1 MKIKLPAFLRRL
13 RNGRNGDN
21 NKKKKK
27 QRKQNMS
34 SSISSPIQEIQDS
47 IRAERSRLDYIKQQ
61 LDEND
66 FDCAFRNL
74 LNDSSA
80 DLHYFN
86 SVKSELDPRRHDAAL
101 SQRHGKLIDFTV
113 PKDMLPPKD
122 CCWVG
127 QGYRHKRYRCHN
139 PSLVK
144 NGKEMSVCSYHAK
157 FCIND
162 KSHPDVPVKISCP
175 NEKALC
181 NECFVLTYGHPP
193 KPLKRIPGTRKI

>member
-1 MKIKLPAFLRRL
+1 MKLLKLPAFLRFSNR
-13 RNGRNGDN
+13 RDGDN

-27 QRKQNMS
+27 KRKQKIS

-47 IRAERSRLDYIKQQ
+47 IIAERNRLDYIKQQ
-61 LDEND
+61 IDDHD
-66 FDCAFRNL
+66 FDGAFRSL
-74 LNDSSA
+74 LSDSSA

-86 SVKSELDPRRHDAAL
+86 GVKSEVDPMHEAAF
-101 SQRHGKLIDFTV
+101 SQQHGNLIDFTV
-113 PKDMLPPKD
+113 PRDTLPPKD

-127 QGYRHKRYRCHN
+127 QGYRNKRYRCHN

-162 KSHPDVPVKISCP
+162 KSHPDVPVKISCR

-181 NECFVLTYGHPP
+181 NECFVLAYGHPP
-193 KPLKRIPGTRKI
+193 KALKRIPGTRKI